1 MDNLTPDE
9 RKETMSRVRSKD
21 TKPEWIVR
29 RLVHG
34 MGYRYRLH
42 RSDLPGKP
50 DLVFPKYRKVIFVNG
65 CFWHGHPCRAGRN
78 RPASHQD
85 YWLPKLEKNKTR
97 DRSHYR
103 RLRKMGW
110 GVMVVWECQIRQTDA
125 LKNRIRRFL
134 GAGTD
139 A

>member
-1 MDNLTPDE
+1 MDNLTPDI
-9 RKETMSRVRSKD
+9 RRQTMSRVRSKD
-21 TKPEWIVR
+21 TKPEWVVR
-29 RLVHG
+29 RLVHS

-42 RSDLPGKP
+42 RADLPGKP
-50 DLVFPKYRKVIFVNG
+50 DLVFPKYRKAIFVNG
-65 CFWHGHPCRAGRN
+65 CFWHGHQCRAGRN
-78 RPASHQD
+78 RPASNKD

-110 GVMVVWECQIRQTDA
+110 GIMVIWECQIKKTEV
-125 LKNRIRRFL
+125 LKKRIRRFL
-134 GAGTD
+134 GAGAD